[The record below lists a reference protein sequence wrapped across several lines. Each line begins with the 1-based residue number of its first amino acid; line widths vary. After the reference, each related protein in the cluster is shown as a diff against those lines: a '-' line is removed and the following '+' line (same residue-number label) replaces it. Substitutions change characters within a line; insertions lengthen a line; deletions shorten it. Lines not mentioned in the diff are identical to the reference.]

1 MSPEISIVIAAHE
14 AEATIRETL
23 ESVFLQEG
31 VGFEVIVVDDGSRD
45 RTGTIARALRDARLS
60 VMTTANHGVSRARN
74 TGLWLAR
81 APLVLFLDADDLL
94 LPGALSAMVRAM
106 DADPERVACL
116 AGFRKFVGSWR
127 EPRSA
132 ALERLS
138 RVPETDTLKH
148 LIGKNFIVNGGTL
161 CVRSRVAREVGGYDA
176 SLKLGEDWEFWCR
189 LAERGDFLPLRDTIV
204 LLYRQSPAGAQ
215 MRLRGTAKRPNFAA
229 VDAIHRREELRR
241 RFSEQELRYRRR
253 LAELDTYW
261 SAARNELVRRN
272 WKGFAEYLA
281 RGAVRYP
288 DSLLQW
294 RLMKPFL
301 TGATRSLFRS

>member
-1 MSPEISIVIAAHE
+1 MNPEISIVIAAHE

-31 VGFEVIVVDDGSRD
+31 VAFEAIVVDDGSGD
-45 RTGTIARALRDARLS
+45 RTGAIARSLRDSRLS
-60 VMTTANHGVSRARN
+60 VMTTANRGVSRARN

-94 LPGALSAMVRAM
+94 LPGALAAMVRAM
-106 DADPERVACL
+106 TAEPERVACL

-132 ALERLS
+132 ALERLA

-148 LIGKNFIVNGGTL
+148 LIGKNFVVNGGAL
-161 CVRSRVAREVGGYDA
+161 CVRSRIAREVGGYDA

-189 LAERGDFLPLRDTIV
+189 LAERGDFLPLRETV
-204 LLYRQSPAGAQ
+204 ALLYRQSPGGAQ

-229 VDAIHRREELRR
+229 VEAIHGREELRR
-241 RFSEQELRYRRR
+241 RFSERELRRRRR
-253 LAELDTYW
+253 LAELDAYW
-261 SAARNELVRRN
+261 SAARNELLRRN

-301 TGATRSLFRS
+301 RGATRSLFRS